1 MKKMKKIVSVV
12 MILSV
17 VIACGVLNTPQ
28 VVMASQKSDALSAYK
43 VFLKE
48 NKWDEGEAGTLSGKY
63 FGLKDLNGDKIP
75 ELIINQGENKKG
87 KRAYAIFTYNAK
99 EKYVDELYCSWL
111 LDECYYNSEKKYI
124 IDKATSDVSEELRV
138 FKNTKKGNYKD
149 VMSATMQNY
158 DGKYTSAMVN
168 GKKASYKKTK
178 SKIDSYLEKAKL
190 IKTPY
195 KINSKNIKK
204 YVK

>member
-1 MKKMKKIVSVV
+1 

-111 LDECYYNSEKKYI
+111 LDECYYNSV
-124 IDKATSDVSEELRV
+124 APL
-138 FKNTKKGNYKD
+138 
-149 VMSATMQNY
+149 SA
-158 DGKYTSAMVN
+158 
-168 GKKASYKKTK
+168 
-178 SKIDSYLEKAKL
+178 
-190 IKTPY
+190 
-195 KINSKNIKK
+195 
-204 YVK
+204 

>member
-1 MKKMKKIVSVV
+1 
-12 MILSV
+12 
-17 VIACGVLNTPQ
+17 
-28 VVMASQKSDALSAYK
+28 
-43 VFLKE
+43 
-48 NKWDEGEAGTLSGKY
+48 
-63 FGLKDLNGDKIP
+63 
-75 ELIINQGENKKG
+75 
-87 KRAYAIFTYNAK
+87 
-99 EKYVDELYCSWL
+99 
-111 LDECYYNSEKKYI
+111 
-124 IDKATSDVSEELRV
+124 
-138 FKNTKKGNYKD
+138 
-149 VMSATMQNY
+149 MQNY